1 MAVIICKLA
10 PFSFIFLVVIAN
22 EFKTSS
28 FNVGVLLL
36 ILFSILVG
44 LVDLFV
50 TELIKSTFHIANTLS
65 SVMYVYID

>member
-1 MAVIICKLA
+1 MRNIGTIVNLLEVAVTLQTG
-10 PFSFIFLVVIAN
+10 SFIFLVVIAN

-44 LVDLFV
+44 LVGLFV
-50 TELIKSTFHIANTLS
+50 TS
-65 SVMYVYID
+65 SVQS